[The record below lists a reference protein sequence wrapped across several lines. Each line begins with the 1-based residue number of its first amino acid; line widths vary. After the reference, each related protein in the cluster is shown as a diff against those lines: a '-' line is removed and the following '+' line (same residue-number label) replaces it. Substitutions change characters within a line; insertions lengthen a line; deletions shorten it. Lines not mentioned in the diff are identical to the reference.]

1 MVELKQCLIEKDGE
15 APYARVIIQHQ
26 GVLVLVE
33 IVQTAL
39 RYPILNLNATLDVL
53 LVRKLH
59 LVLCLIPFLTR
70 RASIHHSL
78 IIFPIFSCCLVVS
91 LTDHMLR
98 LVVHFIEWQSVIV
111 CTARVQLR
119 VGSDKFVLLI
129 LILLCRCSEL
139 GKTGIARDRVLA
151 DDYICISDSFTIVR

>member
-1 MVELKQCLIEKDGE
+1 MEKIEAACRNNTRTSNEDHMGVVLSLALPRDHLRAEVHQQDHMVELKQRLIEKDGE

-59 LVLCLIPFLTR
+59 LVLCLIPFL
-70 RASIHHSL
+70 
-78 IIFPIFSCCLVVS
+78 
-91 LTDHMLR
+91 
-98 LVVHFIEWQSVIV
+98 
-111 CTARVQLR
+111 
-119 VGSDKFVLLI
+119 G
-129 LILLCRCSEL
+129 
-139 GKTGIARDRVLA
+139 
-151 DDYICISDSFTIVR
+151 